1 MSLMLVRKVI
11 RRWPVRGPVGVC
23 ALSLLFLVGW
33 VGVLRAEGPTRQPDS
48 PLPASVPSAAAAV
61 SVPSSASSSSSGSA
75 NPAESSGAETDFSFD
90 LLPKAPPKTPEG
102 VAQVQEIE
110 RKSRI
115 RRGMLRTHLV
125 LGIATMATMAAT
137 LVVGQLNYQDQ
148 FVNGDFSGR
157 YETPHFVLGLG
168 ATTLFT
174 ANAALAL
181 FSPDPYKKK
190 YRLDTVMVHRIA
202 EGLAAAGMVTQIA
215 LGLVT
220 SARVGRLDQP
230 NLALAHL
237 VTGYATYAFM
247 ATGTVAH
254 FF

>member
-1 MSLMLVRKVI
+1 MCIPVQKMPIQGRAGRRGKKHSTAKIRRKSCGNLRYGSCVGVCRIVLESSMSLMLVRKVI

-75 NPAESSGAETDFSFD
+75 KPAESSGAETDFSFD

-125 LGIATMATMAAT
+125 FGIATMATMAAT

-157 YETPHFVLGLG
+157 YETPHLCLPR
-168 ATTLFT
+168 TLRSHCFLPIPT
-174 ANAALAL
+174 KR
-181 FSPDPYKKK
+181 S
-190 YRLDTVMVHRIA
+190 
-202 EGLAAAGMVTQIA
+202 
-215 LGLVT
+215 
-220 SARVGRLDQP
+220 
-230 NLALAHL
+230 
-237 VTGYATYAFM
+237 TGWTR
-247 ATGTVAH
+247 
-254 FF
+254 